1 MWALI
6 LADESLR
13 CMGGIFKNWTS
24 GRFAAVVGVEEVVL
38 TLVEA
43 LRDAAED
50 GPDAA
55 GELLEAAGVAR
66 PLPLPLP

>member
-1 MWALI
+1 M
-6 LADESLR
+6 
-13 CMGGIFKNWTS
+13 
-24 GRFAAVVGVEEVVL
+24 L